1 MLLQGVHIC
10 TPVVCCNCYRMLKRW
25 KNPDLNLFM
34 YGFHVSRESKVRPSS
49 LIVDVSF
56 NSCPLRLRRMLVWCL
71 MFAECY
77 HYQFRAQKLEYNI

>member
-1 MLLQGVHIC
+1 
-10 TPVVCCNCYRMLKRW
+10 MLKRW

-71 MFAECY
+71 CLLNVITTN
-77 HYQFRAQKLEYNI
+77 LELKNLNPIFSDHF